1 MNVAEKFV
9 KILKKNKIN
18 EFFIYPGGTIAPVI
32 NACKKFGVKIHNFK
46 SEQGAGYAAIG
57 AYKTTKKPQVF
68 MVTSGP
74 GVTNAITPLADA
86 FYDSVPMILVTGQIS
101 TKDLSSRKKVRQRG
115 FQEVPTLNL
124 VKKISKDSFFVKN
137 SILFEQK
144 IQNLLNFS
152 TLGRPGPVV
161 IDFPMNV
168 QR

>member
-1 MNVAEKFV
+1 
-9 KILKKNKIN
+9 
-18 EFFIYPGGTIAPVI
+18 
-32 NACKKFGVKIHNFK
+32 
-46 SEQGAGYAAIG
+46 
-57 AYKTTKKPQVF
+57 

-86 FYDSVPMILVTGQIS
+86 FYHSIPLILVTGQIS
-101 TKDLSSRKKVRQRG
+101 TMDLSSRKRVRQRG
-115 FQEVPTLNL
+115 FQEVPTLDL

-152 TLGRPGPVV
+152 TFRRPGPVV

-168 QR
+168 QRSIIVKLKNKLKQKKK